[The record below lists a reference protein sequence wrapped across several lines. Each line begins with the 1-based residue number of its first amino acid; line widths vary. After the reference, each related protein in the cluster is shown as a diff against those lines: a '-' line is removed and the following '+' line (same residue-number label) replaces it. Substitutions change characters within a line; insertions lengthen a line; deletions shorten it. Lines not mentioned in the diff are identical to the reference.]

1 MRTTRPI
8 AALLALL
15 LGAAAPPPDR
25 TADRPPA
32 APVRDAILAYH
43 VTSSADSFDIGVV
56 IRGGGG
62 AIRVDLPDHSYML
75 ATPSDQTLI
84 MVVPT
89 QGTAMDLP
97 WSDGPQSLFLLDSR
111 MTFVRKGEATVAG
124 LRCFVWDATLGGSH
138 STICMTADGLM
149 LRSAGQDPQGRR
161 ILIEAVAVRYQ
172 SLPVDDFAIPPGF
185 DHLTAT
191 TAAPLK

>member
-1 MRTTRPI
+1 MRNHRLMSPVAMI
-8 AALLALL
+8 AILLA
-15 LGAAAPPPDR
+15 AAAPPP
-25 TADRPPA
+25 DRPPA

-43 VTSSADSFDIGVV
+43 ITSSADAFDIGVV
-56 IRGGGG
+56 VRSAGG

-75 ATPSDQTLI
+75 ATPADHTLV

-89 QGTAMDLP
+89 EGTAMDLP
-97 WSDGPQSLFLLDSR
+97 WSDGPQALFLLDNR

-124 LRCFVWDATLGGSH
+124 LRCSVWDATLGGPH
-138 STICMTADGLM
+138 STLCITADGLM

-161 ILIEAVAVRYQ
+161 TLIEAVAVRYQ
-172 SLPVDDFAIPPGF
+172 SLPVEEFSIPPGF

-191 TAAPLK
+191 QAAPAK